1 MARDHGRILSAI
13 WSDRD
18 FLALGQEEQRFYM
31 FLLSQPNLN
40 QAGVLPVTVRR
51 WSFAAADLS
60 AAGVERLLAEL
71 DRERFVVW
79 DQDTEE
85 LLIRTFVRNDKVYR
99 QPKVMLAMVA
109 DAAEIVSSRLRMTL
123 LAELDRI
130 PLDEVSSTPPP
141 KGGLSALE
149 VVTGCLETLRRTLF
163 VPDYNP
169 DPPQR
174 ETHTERVRETL
185 PETHAGTAAQGVP
198 NASAASRND
207 IGEGRSA
214 HQPVDN
220 CEPAD
225 QSTNG
230 KGIGNPSGNPHAG
243 AGAHSPAPAPAPA
256 PTPTKELP
264 LDAPTRPPLLTVVP
278 SEPLAPLAPTEGEV
292 IQGELIPSPSKAVAK
307 RTRKAVAAKQ
317 PDPLGDI
324 AQELTVAFFE
334 RHKGRNAQPFPAIRG
349 VVKTALERDVP
360 RDVIAAAMDSIAQSG
375 WGISGNTLTKELNR
389 MWNAANGGDQGS
401 AEDLGSDA
409 HMSRYLARAAARK
422 ARGA

>member
-198 NASAASRND
+198 NAFAAPRND
-207 IGEGRSA
+207 VGEGQSA
-214 HQPVDN
+214 HRPVDN
-220 CEPAD
+220 YEPAD
-225 QSTNG
+225 QGANG

-256 PTPTKELP
+256 PAIKLSLNSPTQ
-264 LDAPTRPPLLTVVP
+264 PPLLTVVP
-278 SEPLAPLAPTEGEV
+278 SEPLAPLA
-292 IQGELIPSPSKAVAK
+292 
-307 RTRKAVAAKQ
+307 
-317 PDPLGDI
+317 
-324 AQELTVAFFE
+324 E
-334 RHKGRNAQPFPAIRG
+334 RPAD
-349 VVKTALERDVP
+349 LFDEF
-360 RDVIAAAMDSIAQSG
+360 
-375 WGISGNTLTKELNR
+375 
-389 MWNAANGGDQGS
+389 WNAYPRHVGKAKAKTTFATKVKNGADPI
-401 AEDLGSDA
+401 AVV
-409 HMSRYLARAAARK
+409 AAARSYADRCRTTK
-422 ARGA
+422 QDPQFIPHPTTWLNRESWTDDLDEALPQAATGTSGYQPYRNDPSRNYSGSI